1 MCFLI
6 EDMTYLKNRKSALI
20 LKKELDS
27 EPTYKKG
34 FLKTE
39 IKAHGDELPN
49 FQDKQIPKL
58 DSSYSCLA
66 VIGLDSAL
74 KKDENSLSTSLF
86 KRVCKYIEKKV
97 VRHIITGLGS
107 FYDDSND
114 SNDSDEE

>member
-39 IKAHGDELPN
+39 IKSHGDELPN
-49 FQDKQIPKL
+49 F
-58 DSSYSCLA
+58 
-66 VIGLDSAL
+66 
-74 KKDENSLSTSLF
+74 
-86 KRVCKYIEKKV
+86 
-97 VRHIITGLGS
+97 
-107 FYDDSND
+107 
-114 SNDSDEE
+114 